1 MTLIYWIYAKHTT
14 RMILSLDSHFF
25 LKKKRNMAV
34 FKPLLDVECGAT
46 NSLVKLSQFYTYDNT
61 HVIQVRPCLH

>member
-1 MTLIYWIYAKHTT
+1 
-14 RMILSLDSHFF
+14 MILSLDSHFF